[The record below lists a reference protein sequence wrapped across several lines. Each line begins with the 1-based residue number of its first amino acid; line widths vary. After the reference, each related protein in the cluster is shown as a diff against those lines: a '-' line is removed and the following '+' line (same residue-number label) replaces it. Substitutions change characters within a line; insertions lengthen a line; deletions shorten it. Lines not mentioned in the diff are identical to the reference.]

1 MIGIKG
7 GKIYTITNG
16 IIKNGV
22 ILVQGNKIIDIGKD
36 IKVPKDAEVI
46 DASDKIIMPG
56 LIDAH
61 CHTGLDEEGIGFE
74 GRDSNEIVDPV
85 TPHFRVIDGINPE
98 DPGIKES
105 LESGITT
112 VCVLPGSVNVIG
124 GQGAVLKTYGKIV
137 DEMIIKEPAA
147 LKVGFGE
154 NPKKG
159 YKDLKKSP
167 RTRMAIAAIL
177 RENLTNAINY
187 MRKLEIGKNYPEKMP
202 DIDLKMKALMK
213 VLNRK
218 IPLRA
223 HAHRADDIMTAIR
236 ISKEF
241 NVDIVIEHATEGYK
255 IAKELA
261 KNNIDV
267 VVGPLYSSR
276 TKYELRDL
284 NIKSPSI
291 LTNIGVNVSLMTD
304 HPVIPEKYLLREAML
319 AVKGGLNKENA
330 LKTVTINPAKTLKLQ
345 DRIGSLEIG
354 KDADIII
361 MSGDPFSMDTEVHK
375 VLVNG
380 KIAVDK

>member
-1 MIGIKG
+1 
-7 GKIYTITNG
+7 
-16 IIKNGV
+16 
-22 ILVQGNKIIDIGKD
+22 
-36 IKVPKDAEVI
+36 
-46 DASDKIIMPG
+46 
-56 LIDAH
+56 
-61 CHTGLDEEGIGFE
+61 
-74 GRDSNEIVDPV
+74 
-85 TPHFRVIDGINPE
+85 
-98 DPGIKES
+98 
-105 LESGITT
+105 
-112 VCVLPGSVNVIG
+112 
-124 GQGAVLKTYGKIV
+124 
-137 DEMIIKEPAA
+137 
-147 LKVGFGE
+147 
-154 NPKKG
+154 
-159 YKDLKKSP
+159 
-167 RTRMAIAAIL
+167 
-177 RENLTNAINY
+177 LTNAINY
-187 MRKLEIGKNYPEKMP
+187 RRKLEIGKNYPEKMP

-241 NVDIVIEHATEGYK
+241 NVDLVIEHATEGYK

-291 LTNIGVNVSLMTD
+291 LTNIGVRVSLMTD
-304 HPVIPEKYLLREAML
+304 HPVIPEKYLLMEAML
-319 AVKGGLNKENA
+319 AVKGGLTKENA
-330 LKTVTINPAKTLKLQ
+330 LKAVTINPAKTLKLQ

-361 MSGDPFSMDTEVHK
+361 MSGDPFSMDTEVQM

-380 KIAVDK
+380 KIAVDKSNL